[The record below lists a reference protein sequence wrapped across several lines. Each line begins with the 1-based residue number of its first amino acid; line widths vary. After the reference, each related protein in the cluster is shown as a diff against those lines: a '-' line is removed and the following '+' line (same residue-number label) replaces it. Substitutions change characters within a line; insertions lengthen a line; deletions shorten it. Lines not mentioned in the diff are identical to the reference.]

1 MNWLDIVMLVFIGV
15 GSLVGWRMRI
25 TSAVFMVLGLALGV
39 YLAVQFSGDVAEL
52 LTDTISSQT
61 VATVVSYGI
70 IFLVVVVAFRILGTM
85 IRKLMSVLVLGW
97 VDATGGLALG
107 FVGGAIVAGALM
119 LGLAR
124 YAYNFQLPSVEVI
137 SQFERLEVRDNVE
150 EALTGSSLVPV
161 YLGIRDILPGDATA
175 LIPRDF
181 STALDILDDA
191 VNSES

>member
-61 VATVVSYGI
+61 IATVVSYGI

-124 YAYNFQLPSVEVI
+124 YTYNFQLPSVEVI

-175 LIPRDF
+175 LVPRDF

>member
-1 MNWLDIVMLVFIGV
+1 M
-15 GSLVGWRMRI
+15 
-25 TSAVFMVLGLALGV
+25 
-39 YLAVQFSGDVAEL
+39 
-52 LTDTISSQT
+52 
-61 VATVVSYGI
+61 
-70 IFLVVVVAFRILGTM
+70 
-85 IRKLMSVLVLGW
+85 
-97 VDATGGLALG
+97 
-107 FVGGAIVAGALM
+107 
-119 LGLAR
+119 GLAR

-137 SQFERLEVRDNVE
+137 SQLERLEVRDNVE